1 MYLSLTKIDQFC
13 GYLPALNH
21 LLIQYFAV
29 RQRPAHFLVR
39 IHFIIDYLNT
49 HSHSWNI
56 VELCAQVLVR
66 TRLRRRLIIISKN
79 ISWQN
84 ELKYSRLYDRYT
96 VNSYWSATLR
106 PDGLVTF
113 HSHVRSDRITRGHP
127 APLPL
132 VAPPKFPMM
141 IQRLRSGTSDVRG
154 PLSKIANQPYFFI
167 VELMM
172 IKHQCIYH

>member
-1 MYLSLTKIDQFC
+1 M
-13 GYLPALNH
+13 NH

-49 HSHSWNI
+49 HSHSWIIAN
-56 VELCAQVLVR
+56 LCARFLVR

-84 ELKYSRLYDRYT
+84 ELKYSKLKDRYM

-106 PDGLVTF
+106 PNGLVTF
-113 HSHVRSDRITRGHP
+113 HSHIRSDRITRGH
-127 APLPL
+127 AVSLL
-132 VAPPKFPMM
+132 AVTPPKLPS
-141 IQRLRSGTSDVRG
+141 INYLSYWPIAYCESVTSHVRE
-154 PLSKIANQPYFFI
+154 PLS
-167 VELMM
+167 
-172 IKHQCIYH
+172 